1 MIKALK
7 CLLQTVRSEHFSAKV
22 DKTNKFVVST
32 LVQMEIKQMA
42 YSDFKLN
49 EVSQRFGLTVNE
61 ASGMF
66 ADVPEAECSDL
77 LVTILAENVDLAV
90 AINTEKARSEMI
102 ISPVLLEIR
111 RKFKGE
117 ISLFSGVD
125 FTVDAQQGLNGF
137 CDFIISLSKEQL
149 FVRAPA
155 IALVEAKNENLKSG
169 LAQCIAEMVAAQLF
183 NEQQEN
189 QIKSIYGVITTG
201 TIWQF
206 LKLQDKVISID
217 LSEYYIKEIEK
228 ILGILVSAIQQQ

>member
-1 MIKALK
+1 
-7 CLLQTVRSEHFSAKV
+7 
-22 DKTNKFVVST
+22 
-32 LVQMEIKQMA
+32 MEVKQMA

-77 LVTILAENVDLAV
+77 LVTILGENVDLAV

-111 RKFKGE
+111 RKFKGQ
-117 ISLFSGVD
+117 ISLFSGVE
-125 FTVDAQQGLNGF
+125 FTVDIQQGLNGF
-137 CDFIISLSKEQL
+137 CDFIISSSKEQL
-149 FVRAPA
+149 FVRAPV
-155 IALVEAKNENLKSG
+155 ITLVETKNENLKSG

-183 NEQQEN
+183 NERQGNE
-189 QIKSIYGVITTG
+189 IKSIYGVITIG

-217 LSEYYIKEIEK
+217 LSEYYIKDIKK

>member
-1 MIKALK
+1 MP
-7 CLLQTVRSEHFSAKV
+7 T
-22 DKTNKFVVST
+22 TNKLVAST

-77 LVTILAENVDLAV
+77 LVTIIGENVDLAV

-102 ISPVLLEIR
+102 ITPFLLEIR
-111 RKFKGE
+111 RKFKDK

-125 FTVDAQQGLNGF
+125 FPVDVQQGLNGI
-137 CDFIISLSKEQL
+137 CDFIISSSKEQL
-149 FVRAPA
+149 FIRAPV
-155 IALVEAKNENLKSG
+155 ITVVETNNENLKSG

-183 NEQQEN
+183 NERQGNE
-189 QIKSIYGVITTG
+189 IKSIYGVITIG

-217 LSEYYIKEIEK
+217 LSEYYIKDIKK